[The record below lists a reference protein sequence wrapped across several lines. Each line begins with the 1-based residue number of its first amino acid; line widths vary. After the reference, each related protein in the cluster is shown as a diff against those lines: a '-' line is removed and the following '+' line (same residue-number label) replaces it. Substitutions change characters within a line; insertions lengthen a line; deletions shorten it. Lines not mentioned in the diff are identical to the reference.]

1 MTDKALH
8 LLDTLREFLHIA
20 AHFLGCNLRIYLRR
34 ADATVSQHLR
44 ERFDRY
50 VVRQADRRGIG
61 MAAHVP
67 RDVFLDAASLRY
79 GLNAVFTIIVAW
91 NGQQLISLGHA
102 VVFLDD
108 MLGDVQQPDIRFDTR
123 FLTVGVQPQMPVE
136 RGLQIRSGKVRH
148 IRPTQSR
155 ERAENEQITNQFI
168 AFLLECAID

>member
-1 MTDKALH
+1 MTP
-8 LLDTLREFLHIA
+8 
-20 AHFLGCNLRIYLRR
+20 
-34 ADATVSQHLR
+34 
-44 ERFDRY
+44 
-50 VVRQADRRGIG
+50 
-61 MAAHVP
+61 HVP